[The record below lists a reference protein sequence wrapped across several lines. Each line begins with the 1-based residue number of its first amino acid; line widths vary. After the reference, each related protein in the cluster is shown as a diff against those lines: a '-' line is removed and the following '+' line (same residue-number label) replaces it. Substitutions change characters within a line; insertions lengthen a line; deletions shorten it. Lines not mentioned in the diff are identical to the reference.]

1 MSCPPLLRRARVAV
15 PTATALALAIIA
27 TGASADVTLTGARL
41 AGNAA
46 SASGAGQTLALRT
59 AKPVTATVRLT
70 TPGTAVTVRARGVA
84 CAGSPVLAVAVDGAG
99 RRTRRLSGGRYEA
112 LTVARALSA
121 GAHHVTVALV
131 NAHVQHGC
139 RRAVVVDRVVVKTTR
154 GAPSGAVPSAPQA
167 MAVATP
173 PAAPV
178 IAALA
183 APAAQSSAPEPPAIA
198 DAPSSGDDGSP
209 SGGDA
214 PSSGTDGPPSG
225 DTPPSGGDTTTP
237 DAPPPPVD
245 TRAKLAWAPPALNAP
260 TTIDVAQGDQAYTLD
275 TTKDYILNLGAT
287 THLGA
292 VSINGGRNVVM
303 IGGRIGLSALST
315 KATALVIKN
324 STGTVHVEGVDFDG
338 TSGHEMDAIQIVAP
352 AATVQVEN
360 VRADNLLGTYSTNHS
375 DVIQPYGG
383 VARLRVDRL
392 TADSNYQG
400 IFTRPDLGAIG
411 SVDLRHVDMSFNNA
425 AAGSTGG
432 YLLWMTTGCDM
443 APTSLSEVYIQPR
456 AGKTLA
462 SAVWP
467 TTTDAG
473 CPAKLTGTRAT
484 WPGLPVTGAVNAG
497 APSGGSFVP
506 VSGAGPGYVSPGY
519 Q

>member
-15 PTATALALAIIA
+15 LSAAALALATTAA
-27 TGASADVTLTGARL
+27 TASADVTLTGARL
-41 AGNAA
+41 SSNAA
-46 SASGAGQTLALRT
+46 SASGAGKTLALRT
-59 AKPVTATVRLT
+59 AKPVTATVRLA

-84 CAGSPVLAVAVDGAG
+84 CAGSPVLAVAVDGAA
-99 RRTRRLSGGRYEA
+99 RHTRRLNGGRYQA
-112 LTVARALSA
+112 VTVARALSA
-121 GAHHVTVALV
+121 GAHRVTVALV
-131 NAHVQHGC
+131 NAHAQRGC
-139 RRAVVVDRVVVKTTR
+139 RRAVVVDRVEVKTTK
-154 GAPSGAVPSAPQA
+154 GTPSGAAPSVAAPSAP
-167 MAVATP
+167 
-173 PAAPV
+173 APQGS
-178 IAALA
+178 
-183 APAAQSSAPEPPAIA
+183 APAPPAISDA
-198 DAPSSGDDGSP
+198 PPSGDDAPPSGDGAPSSGT
-209 SGGDA
+209 DA
-214 PSSGTDGPPSG
+214 PSSGTDA
-225 DTPPSGGDTTTP
+225 PPSGGDTTTA
-237 DAPPPPVD
+237 DSPPPPVD
-245 TRAKLAWAPPALNAP
+245 TRAKLAWAPPALSAP
-260 TTIDVAQGDQAYTLD
+260 TTIAVAQGDQAYTLD
-275 TTKDYILNLGAT
+275 TTKDYILNLGPV

-303 IGGRIGLSALST
+303 IGGRIALSALST

-324 STGTVHVEGVDFDG
+324 NTGTVHVEGIDFDG

-383 VARLRVDRL
+383 VAKLRVDRL

-411 SVDLRHVDMSFNNA
+411 SVDLRHVDMAFNNA
-425 AAGSTGG
+425 AAGTTGG

-473 CPAKLTGTRAT
+473 CPATVSGTRAT
-484 WPGLPVTGAVNAG
+484 WPELPVTGAVNAG

-506 VSGAGPGYVSPGY
+506 ISGAGPGYVSPGY
-519 Q
+519 R